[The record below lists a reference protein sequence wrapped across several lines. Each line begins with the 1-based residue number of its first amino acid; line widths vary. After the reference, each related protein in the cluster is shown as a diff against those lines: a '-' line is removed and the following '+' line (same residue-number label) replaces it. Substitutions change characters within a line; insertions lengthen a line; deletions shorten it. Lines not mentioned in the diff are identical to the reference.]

1 MILAMRALGIGAIGG
16 GSSSDEVIAPAV
28 TYIASVLGVT
38 ENDARPVYVDSDPN
52 TLLIDTEKLEA
63 AITKNTKVIIPV
75 HHYGQACNMDAINDI
90 AKRHDLYVLEDCAQ
104 CHGSRWNGKMTGAM
118 SALAAFSFY
127 PTKPLG
133 ALGDAGAIVTNDDKL
148 ADKTRMLRNYGSRIK
163 YHNESIGRNSRLDEV
178 QAACLSVGLS
188 HLDETNGIRIGIARK
203 YISEINNPKV
213 RIPFTDPRS
222 THVYH
227 LFPVIVDDQERFQE
241 HLLSC
246 GVKT

>member
-1 MILAMRALGIGAIGG
+1 
-16 GSSSDEVIAPAV
+16 
-28 TYIASVLGVT
+28 
-38 ENDARPVYVDSDPN
+38 VDSDPN

-63 AITKNTKVIIPV
+63 AITKNTKAIILV
-75 HHYGQACNMDAINDI
+75 HLYGRACNMDAINDI
-90 AKRHDLYVLEDCAQ
+90 AKCHDLYVLEDCAQ